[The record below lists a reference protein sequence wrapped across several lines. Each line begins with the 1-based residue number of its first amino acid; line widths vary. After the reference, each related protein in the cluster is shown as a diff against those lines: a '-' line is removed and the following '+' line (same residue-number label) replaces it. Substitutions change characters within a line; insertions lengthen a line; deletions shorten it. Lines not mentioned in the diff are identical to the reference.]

1 MEIYK
6 EIVKICNELA
16 KKKIIKVSTLGKI
29 ENYKLILVEIK
40 KKSKI
45 NGLIT
50 AGFHG
55 NENAPCFAILEF
67 LKNIDDYLPL
77 IKFNLF
83 IIPAVNLTGLKL
95 NRRNDKWGRNP
106 NRGFVHRLS
115 PLSPE
120 GKIIKEWVIK
130 RKTKFDAFISLHED
144 PREYRFYVYTFERNY
159 KPGKFSFI
167 LRNTG
172 AKFFEIK
179 NDEEAENGIDFFDC
193 DGSFEDFLFFLGTP
207 FTACTET
214 PGKEDFNLR
223 IKANLALIKSFIRFL
238 NNFDKNL
245 ANSIYNKS
253 K

>member
-55 NENAPCFAILEF
+55 NETA
-67 LKNIDDYLPL
+67 
-77 IKFNLF
+77 
-83 IIPAVNLTGLKL
+83 
-95 NRRNDKWGRNP
+95 
-106 NRGFVHRLS
+106 
-115 PLSPE
+115 
-120 GKIIKEWVIK
+120 
-130 RKTKFDAFISLHED
+130 
-144 PREYRFYVYTFERNY
+144 
-159 KPGKFSFI
+159 
-167 LRNTG
+167 
-172 AKFFEIK
+172 
-179 NDEEAENGIDFFDC
+179 
-193 DGSFEDFLFFLGTP
+193 P

-223 IKANLALIKSFIRFL
+223 VKANLALIKSFIRFL

-245 ANSIYNKS
+245 ENLIYNKS